1 MVSLKREKIELED
14 DDDEEE
20 GGKFMLAVDML
31 C

>member
-1 MVSLKREKIELED
+1 MVSLKRENIELED